1 MFPQI
6 PPLPDPYQP
15 WAMAAILVGMIAVLV
30 FKHYGTDIVLMG
42 ALTLCVLLGLL
53 EPSAAVEGFANK
65 GLATVGLLYIVAA
78 GMKETGATTM
88 LVSRLLGRPKNLLE
102 TQARLTIP
110 VAGVSAFVNN
120 TPIVA
125 MFLPTLSGIARRGG
139 FPASKLFM
147 PLSFASILGGVCTLI
162 GTSTNIVVADLL
174 NAGAFLHAGEALRM
188 GMFTLTPVGL
198 PIALAGLAYMLLAS
212 RALLPEGRETV
223 TGDPGSQR
231 QYMVAMRVSDE
242 SKLVGKTIEQAG
254 LRNLPGLFLA
264 RVDRGETSIVAVR
277 PDEKLL
283 AGDVLNFVGNLES
296 VVDLQR
302 TRGLL
307 PITDEQGAVGNRA
320 ALTVN
325 EVVVAASSSLI
336 GRSIRDCGIRTRY
349 NAVVVAVH
357 RRGHRLTGKIG
368 SIVLEGGDTLL
379 LETDKDFITRH
390 GESRDFYLATERAD
404 SAAPRHERAGVAF
417 AILVFLV
424 AAITTGLLTPL
435 TAALTAAGLTIV
447 TRCCTG
453 PQARA
458 NVDWQVLVTIGA
470 AFGIGRAMQESGA
483 AESIAHAIVGAA
495 HPWGPIAILAVIYL
509 ITVVFTATMTNIA
522 AAVLM
527 FPIAMT
533 TALEAGL
540 NPMPFAV
547 VIAIAASCEFSTPI
561 GYQTNLM
568 VMGPGGYRWRD
579 YTRFGGPLT
588 ILVGIL
594 CILLTPLIYPLS
606 S

>member
-1 MFPQI
+1 M
-6 PPLPDPYQP
+6 
-15 WAMAAILVGMIAVLV
+15 AILLLGMVAVLV
-30 FKHYGTDIVLMG
+30 IKHFGTDIVLMG
-42 ALTLCVLLGLL
+42 VLTGCVLLGLV
-53 EPSAAVEGFANK
+53 EPAAAVGGFANQ

-88 LVSRLLGRPKNLLE
+88 LVSRLLGRPKSLLE
-102 TQARLTIP
+102 TQARLTLP

-125 MFLPTLSGIARRGG
+125 MFLPTLSGVARRGG

-147 PLSFASILGGVCTLI
+147 PLSFASILGGVCTMI

-174 NAGAFLHAGEALRM
+174 NTGAFLHEGAAVSM

-198 PIALAGLAYMLLAS
+198 PLAALGLGYMLLLG
-212 RALLPEGRETV
+212 RRLLPEGDATHP
-223 TGDPGSQR
+223 TDPAQRR
-231 QYMVAMRVSDE
+231 QYMVAMRVPEGSALAGR
-242 SKLVGKTIEQAG
+242 SIEQAG

-264 RVDRGETSIVAVR
+264 RVDRGERSIVAVD
-277 PDEKLL
+277 PDERLL
-283 AGDVLNFVGNLES
+283 ADDVLNFVGNLES

-302 TRGLL
+302 TRGLV
-307 PITDEQGAVGNRA
+307 PITDEQGAIGNRSQ
-320 ALTVN
+320 LTVT
-325 EVVVAASSSLI
+325 EVVVSASSSLI

-357 RRGHRLTGKIG
+357 RRGHRLAGKIG
-368 SIVLEGGDTLL
+368 SIVLQAGDTLL
-379 LETDKDFITRH
+379 LETDKDFIARH
-390 GESRDFYLATERAD
+390 GESRDFYLATERAETA
-404 SAAPRHERAGVAF
+404 SPRHERAWIAL
-417 AILVFLV
+417 AILGLLV
-424 AAITTGLLTPL
+424 VAITTRVVTPL
-435 TAALTAAGLTIV
+435 TASLAAAGLTIL

-470 AFGIGRAMQESGA
+470 AFGIGRAMEQTGA
-483 AESIAHAIVGAA
+483 AESLAHGIVGLAE
-495 HPWGPIAILAVIYL
+495 PWGPVAILGVIYL
-509 ITVVFTATMTNIA
+509 MTVLFTATMTNIA

-527 FPIAMT
+527 FPIAMGV
-533 TALEAGL
+533 AEQAGL
-540 NPMPFAV
+540 NPMPFAI

-588 ILVGIL
+588 LLIGIA
-594 CILLTPLIYPLS
+594 CVLLTPLVYPLR
-606 S
+606 

>member
-1 MFPQI
+1 
-6 PPLPDPYQP
+6 
-15 WAMAAILVGMIAVLV
+15 MAILLVGMVGVLV
-30 FKHYGTDIVLMG
+30 IKQYGTDIVLMG
-42 ALTLCVLLGLL
+42 VLTACVLLGLI
-53 EPSAAVEGFANK
+53 EPAQAVGGFANQ
-65 GLATVGLLYIVAA
+65 GLATVGLLYIVAC
-78 GMKETGATTM
+78 GMNQTGATTM
-88 LVSRLLGRPKNLLE
+88 LVSRLIGRPKALLA
-102 TQARLTIP
+102 TQARLMFP

-125 MFLPTLSGIARRGG
+125 MFLPTLAGIARRGG

-174 NAGAFLHAGEALRM
+174 NSQTYTHAGETLRM
-188 GMFTLTPVGL
+188 GMFTITPIGL
-198 PIALAGLAYMLLAS
+198 PIAAVGLVYMLVTA
-212 RALLPEGRETV
+212 RVLLPGKKAN
-223 TGDPGSQR
+223 DPGAPSEQR

-242 SKLVGKTIEQAG
+242 AKLVGRSIEQAG

-264 RVDRGETSIVAVR
+264 RIDRGERSMVAVS
-277 PDEKLL
+277 PGEVLK

-302 TRGLL
+302 TRGLV
-307 PITDEQGAVGNRA
+307 PITDEQGASGNRPS
-320 ALTVN
+320 LRVT

-357 RRGHRLTGKIG
+357 RRGHRLSGKIG
-368 SIVLEGGDTLL
+368 RIVLQTGDTLL
-379 LETDKDFITRH
+379 LETDKDFVTRH
-390 GESRDFYLATERAD
+390 GESRDFYLVTERAD
-404 SAAPRHERAGVAF
+404 SAAPRHDRAWIAF
-417 AILVFLV
+417 GILGLMVV
-424 AAITTGLLTPL
+424 AITTGVLSPL
-435 TAALTAAGLTIV
+435 AAALTAAGATIV

-470 AFGIGRAMQESGA
+470 AFGIGRAMHETGT
-483 AESIAHAIVGAA
+483 AETVAHAIVGAA
-495 HPWGPIAILAVIYL
+495 EPYGPHALLAVIYL
-509 ITVVFTATMTNIA
+509 ITVVFTAMMTNIA

-527 FPIAMT
+527 FPIAMGV
-533 TALEAGL
+533 AGEAGL
-540 NPMPFAV
+540 NPLPFAV

-588 ILVGIL
+588 ILVGIV
-594 CILLTPLIYPLS
+594 CVLIAPMVYPLS
-606 S
+606 

>member
-1 MFPQI
+1 MLPV
-6 PPLPDPYQP
+6 LPDPYQP
-15 WAMAAILVGMIAVLV
+15 WAMAILLVGMIGVLIV
-30 FKHYGTDIVLMG
+30 KHYGTDIVMMG
-42 ALTLCVLLGLL
+42 VLTACVLLGLL
-53 EPSAAVEGFANK
+53 EPAQAVSGFANK

-88 LVSRLLGRPKNLLE
+88 LVSRLLGRPKSLLE

-125 MFLPTLSGIARRGG
+125 MFLPTLSGVARRGG

-147 PLSFASILGGVCTLI
+147 PLSFASILGGVCTMI

-174 NAGAFLHAGEALRM
+174 NTGAFQHAGDAVRM
-188 GMFTLTPVGL
+188 GMFTLTPIGL
-198 PIALAGLAYMLLAS
+198 PIAVVGIVYMLVLS
-212 RALLPEGRETV
+212 RRLLPEERESR
-223 TGDPGSQR
+223 TGSVSAPR
-231 QYMVAMRVSDE
+231 QYMAAMRVTDE
-242 SKLVGKTIEQAG
+242 SGLAGKTIEQAG

-264 RVDRGETSIVAVR
+264 RVDRDEASIVAVR
-277 PDEKLL
+277 PDEKLF

-302 TRGLL
+302 KRGLV
-307 PITDEQGAVGNRA
+307 PVTDEQDAAGNRA
-320 ALTVN
+320 VLTVT
-325 EVVVAASSSLI
+325 EVVIAASSPLI

-368 SIVLEGGDTLL
+368 SIVLQAGDTLL
-379 LETDKDFITRH
+379 LETDKDFIARH
-390 GESRDFYLATERAD
+390 GESRDFYLATARAE
-404 SAAPRHERAGVAF
+404 SAAPRHERAWVAF
-417 AILVFLV
+417 AILGLLV
-424 AAITTGLLTPL
+424 AAITTGLMSPL
-435 TAALTAAGLTIV
+435 AAALTAAGLTII

-470 AFGIGRAMQESGA
+470 AFGIGRAMEETGTAGSV
-483 AESIAHAIVGAA
+483 AHAIVGAVDSM
-495 HPWGPIAILAVIYL
+495 GPVAILGVIYL

-533 TALEAGL
+533 TAGEAGL

-588 ILVGIL
+588 ILIGIL
-594 CILLTPLIYPLS
+594 CVLMTPLVYHLR
-606 S
+606 

>member
-1 MFPQI
+1 
-6 PPLPDPYQP
+6 
-15 WAMAAILVGMIAVLV
+15 MAALLAGMVTVLIV
-30 FKHYGTDIVLMG
+30 KHYGTDIVLMG
-42 ALTLCVLLGLL
+42 VLTACVLLGLVD
-53 EPSAAVEGFANK
+53 PADAVGGFATE
-65 GLATVGLLYIVAA
+65 GLAVVGLLYIVAA

-88 LVSRLLGRPKNLLE
+88 LVSRLVGQPKSLLS
-102 TQARLTIP
+102 TQARLIFP

-162 GTSTNIVVADLL
+162 GTSTNIVVADLV
-174 NAGAFLHAGEALRM
+174 NNSNFEHAGEKLRM
-188 GMFTLTPVGL
+188 GMFTLTPIGVPIAIVGL
-198 PIALAGLAYMLLAS
+198 FYMLLCA
-212 RALLPEGRETV
+212 RKLLPDARDDRPNNPRE
-223 TGDPGSQR
+223 QR
-231 QYMVAMRVSDE
+231 QYMVAMRVPEASN
-242 SKLVGKTIEQAG
+242 LVGRSIEQAG

-264 RVDRGETSIVAVR
+264 RVDRGDRSMVAVG
-277 PDEKLL
+277 PAETLQKN
-283 AGDVLNFVGNLES
+283 DVLNFVGNLES

-302 TRGLL
+302 KRGLV
-307 PITDEQGAVGNRA
+307 PITDEQDAGGNRPA
-320 ALTVN
+320 MSVT
-325 EVVVAASSSLI
+325 EVVISASSTLI

-349 NAVVVAVH
+349 NAVVIAVH

-368 SIVLEGGDTLL
+368 RIVLEAGDTLL
-379 LETDKDFITRH
+379 LETDKGFVSRH
-390 GESRDFYLATERAD
+390 GESRDFYLVTERAD
-404 SAAPRHERAGVAF
+404 SAAPRHDRAWIAF
-417 AILVFLV
+417 LILGLLV
-424 AAITTGLLTPL
+424 VAITTGLMSPL
-435 TAALTAAGLTIV
+435 TAALAAAGATIL

-470 AFGIGRAMQESGA
+470 AFGIGRAMHETGA
-483 AESIAHAIVGAA
+483 AEAVANSIVGAA
-495 HPWGPIAILAVIYL
+495 EPMGPHAMLAMIYL
-509 ITVVFTATMTNIA
+509 ITVVFTAVMTNIA

-527 FPIAMT
+527 FPISMGVA
-533 TALEAGL
+533 AQAGL
-540 NPMPFAV
+540 NPMPFAI

-588 ILVGIL
+588 LLIGCV
-594 CILLTPLIYPLS
+594 CVVLTPLIYPLT
-606 S
+606 